1 VFVWVL
7 VVLLSAWILLL
18 LVLVLAMLLVMMI
31 AGIVVVNAIANIYAN
46 ATADRLSRNTYAA
59 AAITITSHSHEFLY
73 LQPPY

>member
-1 VFVWVL
+1 
-7 VVLLSAWILLL
+7 
-18 LVLVLAMLLVMMI
+18 MLLVMMI